1 MKKSFKK
8 YHEENPQIYAEFKKI
23 TFQLIGRN
31 YKRLGASLIL
41 EVIRYQTMI
50 SGNDQY
56 KINNNYKAGYS
67 RLFEKDFPQYE
78 GIFLK
83 RMIRFEV

>member
-8 YHEENPQIYAEFKKI
+8 YHEENPQIYNEFKIIAKN
-23 TFQLIGRN
+23 LIAGNNTHIGARN
-31 YKRLGASLIL
+31 II
-41 EVIRYQTMI
+41 EVIRYHTMI

-56 KINNNYKAGYS
+56 KVNNNYSADYA
-67 RLFEKDFPQYE
+67 RLFEKDFPEYE

-83 RMIRFEV
+83 RLIKLRD